1 VRKQE
6 IVGVNRNDLD
16 DIKEFD
22 GMQALFANLGMFLLA
37 GSTWL
42 GLEKVL
48 EQEVFHW
55 TPLLAVCATA
65 SAVGI
70 FFFAVSLTSVAPIT
84 SKHTNRNAALK
95 RVPRPVG
102 QPRYQQRKETT
113 K

>member
-70 FFFAVSLTSVAPIT
+70 FFFAVGWRMRSKKIARIDRIFSETSPSATGVST
-84 SKHTNRNAALK
+84 
-95 RVPRPVG
+95 
-102 QPRYQQRKETT
+102 
-113 K
+113 